1 MTDFDISPVFQRY
14 RVSHHAV
21 AMMFAAGL
29 EPMEIERRTGF
40 TRRRLTILYADPT
53 FQELIT
59 YYANREKE
67 KFVPIIDEV
76 HTLRAHNALAAQRQL
91 RDRLELADEEE
102 TSRLPVRELIAIS
115 ADANKTINHKH
126 SGSVDLNI
134 AERLDRAIER
144 SGKTK
149 VIEHKP
155 EMKVLEAQVVPKAMQ
170 SPPAS
175 VSIARPAPRRPSFTD
190 ILRKPRVA

>member
-1 MTDFDISPVFQRY
+1 MTEPFDISPVFQRY

-29 EPMEIERRTGF
+29 EPHEIERRTAF

-59 YYANREKE
+59 YYAEREKE
-67 KFVPIIDEV
+67 KFVPIIEEV
-76 HTLRAHNALAAQRQL
+76 QQLRAHNALAAQRQL
-91 RDRLELADEEE
+91 KDRLELADEEE

-115 ADANKTINHKH
+115 ADHAKTVKHEH

-134 AERLDRAIER
+134 AARLDRAIER
-144 SGKTK
+144 SGKQK
-149 VIEHKP
+149 QIDLNP
-155 EMKVLEAQVVPKAMQ
+155 SMKVLEAQVVT
-170 SPPAS
+170 SHVEPPARTTAP
-175 VSIARPAPRRPSFTD
+175 VRPAPRPSFAA